1 MADHAKIY
9 GRRPV
14 EEAFA
19 AGQRFEQVW
28 LDHRLTGE
36 FADAVRRLCSKRNVP
51 LKYVPRFQLDKLIA
65 ANHQGVVAEVA
76 LVEFA
81 RPEAVVEAATEGG
94 FLLLLD
100 GVTDVRNFGAIA
112 RTAYAAGCRGLVIP
126 QKQRAPVN
134 AAAVKAS
141 AGALSHL
148 PVVRVGSLRTFVQ
161 LLRERDFRVVVVEG
175 RGKRE
180 LESADL
186 FGRPVAFVL
195 GSEGEGVSASVRRVA
210 HATVRLPQATA
221 FDSYNVSVAAGMVAY
236 EFLRQNMGQRWE
248 PGGEGGND
256 TGAPSG
262 KTSGG
267 PTTADGESPS

>member
-1 MADHAKIY
+1 MPENAKIY

-14 EEAFA
+14 EEAFVS
-19 AGQRFEQVW
+19 GQKFEQVW

-36 FADAVRRLCSKRNVP
+36 FADLVRRLCSERNVP
-51 LKYVPRFQLDKLIA
+51 LKYVPRFQLDKLIS
-65 ANHQGVVAEVA
+65 ANHQGVIAEVA

-81 RPEAVVEAATEGG
+81 KPEAIVEAAEEAG

-148 PVVRVGSLRTFVQ
+148 PVVRVGSLKTFVQ
-161 LLRERDFRVVVVEG
+161 LLRERGFVVVVVEG

-186 FGRPVAFVL
+186 LGQPVAFVL
-195 GSEGEGVSASVRRVA
+195 GSEGAGVSSAVRRVA
-210 HATVRLPQATA
+210 TSTVRLPQATE

-236 EFLRQNMGQRWE
+236 EFLRQNAAQRVSRAE
-248 PGGEGGND
+248 Q
-256 TGAPSG
+256 
-262 KTSGG
+262 
-267 PTTADGESPS
+267 

>member
-1 MADHAKIY
+1 MSDNAKIY

-19 AGQRFEQVW
+19 AGQKFEQVW
-28 LDHRLTGE
+28 MDSRLSGE
-36 FADAVRRLCSKRNVP
+36 YAEDIRKWCGERNVP
-51 LKYVPRFQLDKLIA
+51 LKYVPRFQLDKLIS
-65 ANHQGVVAEVA
+65 ANHQGIIAEVA

-81 RPEAVVEAATEGG
+81 KPEDVVRAAQERGW
-94 FLLLLD
+94 LLLLD

-112 RTAYAAGCRGLVIP
+112 RSAYAAGCRGVVIP

-148 PVVRVGSLRTFVQ
+148 PVVRVGSLSTFTK
-161 LLRERDFRVVVVEG
+161 LLRERGFRVVVIEG

-180 LESADL
+180 LESVDL
-186 FGRPVAFVL
+186 FGDPVAFVL
-195 GSEGEGVSASVRRVA
+195 GSESEGVSAAVRRA
-210 HATVRLPQATA
+210 ASSTVRLPQAVA

-236 EFLRQNMGQRWE
+236 EFLRQNAGVRWT
-248 PGGEGGND
+248 PGE
-256 TGAPSG
+256 
-262 KTSGG
+262 
-267 PTTADGESPS
+267 EVE